1 MDSGIAAAMAFG
13 ALLREDAEAARI
25 YDGYSPEQRR
35 RLLLTIQDTPAEQM
49 EALVA
54 RMRVRP
60 CFGS

>member
-13 ALLREDAEAARI
+13 ALLREDAETARI

-54 RMRVRP
+54 RMRAAR
-60 CFGS
+60 